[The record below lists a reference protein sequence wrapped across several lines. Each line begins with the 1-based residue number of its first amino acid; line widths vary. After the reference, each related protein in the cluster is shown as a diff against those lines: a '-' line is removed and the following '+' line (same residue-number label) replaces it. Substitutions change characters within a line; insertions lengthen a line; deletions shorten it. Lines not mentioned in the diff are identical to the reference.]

1 MRGPQGTPVGILKR
15 VILSNIV
22 SSGAGII
29 PSILSGVPGHNIEDI
44 KINDVYFEQI
54 GTGSAALAALEPPL
68 KENAYP
74 EPNMFGDLPASGIFI
89 RHVRNL
95 EVSNMEI
102 ATAQADAR
110 PAFWLADVDGADFFR
125 VRVPGGA
132 PAFDLRRVKNF
143 RSFGSRS
150 VADVSLDNVETKK
163 I

>member
-1 MRGPQGTPVGILKR
+1 M
-15 VILSNIV
+15 
-22 SSGAGII
+22 
-29 PSILSGVPGHNIEDI
+29 PGHNIEDI
-44 KINDVYFEQI
+44 KISDVYFEQV
-54 GTGSAALAALEPPL
+54 GRWYRRHWRRLSRLE

-95 EVSNMEI
+95 EVSNVEI

-143 RSFGSRS
+143 HSFGSRS
-150 VADVSLDNVETKK
+150 IADVSLDNVETKK